1 MDVAVEVTNNN
12 SDHIDT
18 LASNNS
24 DTITAT
30 ATMDTNGNDNTLEV
44 IDHSEAIEDNINEA
58 ASEDSGMSSVDN
70 HNMSGETKSALKCY
84 LFGTYCRIKS

>member
-12 SDHIDT
+12 SSDNNIDT
-18 LASNNS
+18 LANNNIDTI

-30 ATMDTNGNDNTLEV
+30 TMDTNGNDNTLDT
-44 IDHSEAIEDNINEA
+44 IDHSEHIEDNINEA

-70 HNMSGETKSALKCY
+70 HNMSGESFNKLY
-84 LFGTYCRIKS
+84 QLRM